1 MDMCLLW
8 LPYPLM
14 LANRGL
20 CGFLGN
26 NSVILRESAVQT
38 CIPAHLR
45 SRVNAFCE
53 ALMMA
58 AGSLLAVAV
67 GALGELLDYRW
78 CVTVCAGTSM
88 LACWLFI
95 WGGRRDVRRIYER
108 KSDAA
113 A

>member
-1 MDMCLLW
+1 M
-8 LPYPLM
+8 
-14 LANRGL
+14 
-20 CGFLGN
+20 
-26 NSVILRESAVQT
+26 
-38 CIPAHLR
+38 
-45 SRVNAFCE
+45 NAFRE

-58 AGSLLAVAV
+58 AGSLLAVSV

-78 CVTVCAGTSM
+78 CVTVCAGASM